1 MGTYQKM
8 KQAEADIEKLQQE
21 VDQSAYWAEISGRK
35 EQLESAREKY
45 RSLRYEYTI
54 QSSILIL
61 VVFVTVAIATS
72 YLLGG
77 V

>member
-1 MGTYQKM
+1 MGTYQEM
-8 KQAEADIEKLQQE
+8 KQAEAEYKELENDISTSEKSKE
-21 VDQSAYWAEISGRK
+21 YWS
-35 EQLESAREKY
+35 SREKY